1 MAKISLIELAKI
13 FLKIG
18 IFSFG
23 GPYAHI
29 SLFEDELINNKK
41 LISTQ
46 SFEKGIGLCQL
57 LPGPISTQLAIY
69 IGLKINGYLGGLIS
83 GICFIIP
90 GFISVLVLS
99 FFWQI
104 YSGSEFLND
113 LIYFNPPIIAG
124 IIFSFS
130 LVLLKKRLKL
140 DRVLFSSSILFLLIF
155 AKYNSIQFPLITIL
169 SIAGLINIFLQKWK
183 NNFYSLV
190 PLSIFSTT
198 SFLSSTLFLDIFKF
212 YNFLKDS
219 LNSKFLINYL
229 NLFIFFF
236 KSGLFIFGGGLVIIP
251 LMSDYVVSQ
260 GWLTNNEFIDGI
272 MISQI
277 TPGPVLLITSFIGY
291 KAGFSVGGINEA
303 LKYSFISTFAIFLPS
318 FILIFVFGKAF
329 IKNRIKSINY
339 FIEGVINTIPGAVI
353 FSGFNLI
360 EDSFS
365 SKYFLISSIFIVL
378 ISTLLS
384 FLKIVP
390 TYILILFSLI
400 LGLSKYLFALKK
412 EEINSSF

>member
-1 MAKISLIELAKI
+1 MAKISLIELAKT

-18 IFSFG
+18 ILSFG

-29 SLFEDELINNKK
+29 SLFEDELINNNKF
-41 LISTQ
+41 ISTQ
-46 SFEKGIGLCQL
+46 SFEKGIGLCQI

-69 IGLKINGYLGGLIS
+69 IGLKINGYLGGLVS
-83 GICFIIP
+83 GISFIIP
-90 GFISVLVLS
+90 GFISVIALS

-104 YSGSEFLND
+104 GSGSKFLTD

-130 LVLLKKRLKL
+130 LVLLKKRLKF
-140 DRVLFSSSILFLLIF
+140 DRILFSSSILFLLIF

-169 SIAGLINIFLQKWK
+169 TIAGLINIFLKK
-183 NNFYSLV
+183 FKDIFYSLV

-198 SFLSSTLFLDIFKF
+198 SFLSSSVFLDISNFF
-212 YNFLKDS
+212 YFLRES
-219 LNSKFLINYL
+219 INLKFLVDYL
-229 NLFIFFF
+229 NLFFFFF

-251 LMSDYVVSQ
+251 LMSDYVISQ

-303 LKYSFISTFAIFLPS
+303 LKYSLISTFAIFLPS
-318 FILIFVFGKAF
+318 FLLIFVFGKGF

-400 LGLSKYLFALKK
+400 LGLSKYLFA
-412 EEINSSF
+412 

>member
-1 MAKISLIELAKI
+1 MSKISLIELAKI

-29 SLFEDELINNKK
+29 SLFEDELINNKQ

-104 YSGSEFLND
+104 YSGSKFLND

-169 SIAGLINIFLQKWK
+169 TIAGLINIFLQKWK
-183 NNFYSLV
+183 NIFYSLV

-198 SFLSSTLFLDIFKF
+198 SFLTSSIFLDIANF
-212 YNFLKDS
+212 YNFLKHS
-219 LNSKFLINYL
+219 TNSKFLIDYL
-229 NLFIFFF
+229 NLFFFF
-236 KSGLFIFGGGLVIIP
+236 LKSGLFIFGGGLVIIP

-272 MISQI
+272 MIGQI
-277 TPGPVLLITSFIGY
+277 TPGPVLLTTSFIGY
-291 KAGFSVGGINEA
+291 KAGFSVGGIHEA
-303 LKYSFISTFAIFLPS
+303 IKYSFISTFAIFLPS

-365 SKYFLISSIFIVL
+365 SKYYLISSIFIVL

-384 FLKIVP
+384 FLKVVP

-400 LGLSKYLFALKK
+400 LGLSKYLFA
-412 EEINSSF
+412 

>member
-1 MAKISLIELAKI
+1 MAKISLIELAKT

-18 IFSFG
+18 ILSFG

-46 SFEKGIGLCQL
+46 SFEKGIGLCQI

-83 GICFIIP
+83 GISFIIP
-90 GFISVLVLS
+90 GFISVLALS

-104 YSGSEFLND
+104 GSGSKFLTD

-130 LVLLKKRLKL
+130 LVLLKKRLKF
-140 DRVLFSSSILFLLIF
+140 DRILFSSSILFLLIF

-169 SIAGLINIFLQKWK
+169 SIAGLINIFLKKFK
-183 NNFYSLV
+183 NIFYSLV

-198 SFLSSTLFLDIFKF
+198 SFLISSVFLDISKF
-212 YNFLKDS
+212 YNFLRES
-219 LNSKFLINYL
+219 ITSKFLVDYL
-229 NLFIFFF
+229 NLFFFFF

-251 LMSDYVVSQ
+251 LMSDYVISQ

-291 KAGFSVGGINEA
+291 KAGFSIGGINEA

-318 FILIFVFGKAF
+318 FLLIFVFGKGF

-365 SKYFLISSIFIVL
+365 SKFFLISSIFIVL

-400 LGLSKYLFALKK
+400 LGLSKYLFA
-412 EEINSSF
+412 

>member
-1 MAKISLIELAKI
+1 MAKISLIELAKT

-18 IFSFG
+18 ILSFG

-29 SLFEDELINNKK
+29 SLFEDELKNNKK
-41 LISTQ
+41 LISTK
-46 SFEKGIGLCQL
+46 SFEKGIGLCQI

-69 IGLKINGYLGGLIS
+69 MGLKINGYLGGLVS
-83 GICFIIP
+83 GISFIIP
-90 GFISVLVLS
+90 GFVSVLALS

-104 YSGSEFLND
+104 GSGSKFLTD
-113 LIYFNPPIIAG
+113 LIYFNPPVIAG

-130 LVLLKKRLKL
+130 LVLLKKRLKF
-140 DRVLFSSSILFLLIF
+140 DRILFSSSILFLLTF
-155 AKYNSIQFPLITIL
+155 AKYNGIQFPLITIL
-169 SIAGLINIFLQKWK
+169 TIAGLINIFLKKFK
-183 NNFYSLV
+183 NIFYSLV

-198 SFLSSTLFLDIFKF
+198 SILINSVFLDISKF
-212 YNFLKDS
+212 YNFLRES
-219 LNSKFLINYL
+219 INSKFLVDYL
-229 NLFIFFF
+229 NLFFFFF
-236 KSGLFIFGGGLVIIP
+236 KTGLFIFGGGLVIIP
-251 LMSDYVVSQ
+251 LMSDYVISQ

-318 FILIFVFGKAF
+318 FLLIFIFGKGL
-329 IKNRIKSINY
+329 IKNSIKSINY
-339 FIEGVINTIPGAVI
+339 FIDGVINTIPGAVI
-353 FSGFNLI
+353 FSGFNLM
-360 EDSFS
+360 EDGFS
-365 SKYFLISSIFIVL
+365 SKFFLISSIFLVL

-400 LGLSKYLFALKK
+400 LGLSKYLFA
-412 EEINSSF
+412 

>member
-1 MAKISLIELAKI
+1 MAKISLIELAKT

-18 IFSFG
+18 ILSFG

-46 SFEKGIGLCQL
+46 SFEKGIGLCQI

-104 YSGSEFLND
+104 YSGSKFLND

-169 SIAGLINIFLQKWK
+169 TIAGLINIFLQKWK
-183 NNFYSLV
+183 NIFYSLV

-198 SFLSSTLFLDIFKF
+198 SFLSSTLFFDIFKF

-229 NLFIFFF
+229 NLFLFFF

-272 MISQI
+272 MIGQI
-277 TPGPVLLITSFIGY
+277 TPGPVLLTTSFIGY
-291 KAGFSVGGINEA
+291 KAGFSIGGINEA

-318 FILIFVFGKAF
+318 FLLIFVFGKGF

-365 SKYFLISSIFIVL
+365 SKFFLISSIFIVL

-384 FLKIVP
+384 FFKIVP

-400 LGLSKYLFALKK
+400 LGLSKYLLA
-412 EEINSSF
+412 

>member
-1 MAKISLIELAKI
+1 MAKISLIELAKT

-18 IFSFG
+18 ILSFG

-41 LISTQ
+41 LISNQ
-46 SFEKGIGLCQL
+46 SFEKGIGLCQI

-69 IGLKINGYLGGLIS
+69 IGLKLNGYLGGLIS
-83 GICFIIP
+83 GISFIIP

-104 YSGSEFLND
+104 YSGSKFLND

-169 SIAGLINIFLQKWK
+169 TIAGLINIFLKK
-183 NNFYSLV
+183 FKDNFYSLI
-190 PLSIFSTT
+190 PLSIFSIT
-198 SFLSSTLFLDIFKF
+198 SFLSTTLFLDIFKF

-229 NLFIFFF
+229 NLFLFFF

-251 LMSDYVVSQ
+251 LMSDYVISQ

-272 MISQI
+272 MIGQI
-277 TPGPVLLITSFIGY
+277 TPGPVLLTTSFIGY
-291 KAGFSVGGINEA
+291 KAGFSIGGINEA

-318 FILIFVFGKAF
+318 FILIFVFGKGLL
-329 IKNRIKSINY
+329 KNRSKLLNY
-339 FIEGVINTIPGAVI
+339 FIEGVVNTIPGAVI

-365 SKYFLISSIFIVL
+365 SKFFLISFIFIVL

-400 LGLSKYLFALKK
+400 LGLSKYLFA
-412 EEINSSF
+412 

>member
-1 MAKISLIELAKI
+1 MAKISLIELAKT

-18 IFSFG
+18 ILSFG

-46 SFEKGIGLCQL
+46 SFEKGIGLCQI

-83 GICFIIP
+83 GISFIIP
-90 GFISVLVLS
+90 GFISVLALS

-104 YSGSEFLND
+104 GSGSKFLTD

-130 LVLLKKRLKL
+130 LVLLKKRLKF
-140 DRVLFSSSILFLLIF
+140 DRILFSSSILFLLIF

-169 SIAGLINIFLQKWK
+169 SIAGLINIFLKKFK
-183 NNFYSLV
+183 NIFYSLV

-198 SFLSSTLFLDIFKF
+198 SFLISSVFLDISKF
-212 YNFLKDS
+212 YNFLRES
-219 LNSKFLINYL
+219 ITSKFLVDYL
-229 NLFIFFF
+229 NLFFFFF

-272 MISQI
+272 MIGQI
-277 TPGPVLLITSFIGY
+277 TPGPVLLTTSFIGY
-291 KAGFSVGGINEA
+291 KAGFSVGGVNEA

-318 FILIFVFGKAF
+318 FLLIFVFGKGF

-365 SKYFLISSIFIVL
+365 SKFFLISSIFIVL

-400 LGLSKYLFALKK
+400 LGLSKYLFA
-412 EEINSSF
+412 

>member
-1 MAKISLIELAKI
+1 MAKISLIELAKT

-18 IFSFG
+18 ILSFG

-46 SFEKGIGLCQL
+46 SFEKGIGLCQI

-83 GICFIIP
+83 GISFIIP
-90 GFISVLVLS
+90 GFISVLALS

-104 YSGSEFLND
+104 GSGSKFLTD

-130 LVLLKKRLKL
+130 LVLLKKRLKF
-140 DRVLFSSSILFLLIF
+140 DRILFSSSILFLLIF

-169 SIAGLINIFLQKWK
+169 SIAGLINIFLKKFK
-183 NNFYSLV
+183 NIFYSLV

-198 SFLSSTLFLDIFKF
+198 SFLISSVFLDVSKF
-212 YNFLKDS
+212 YNFLRES
-219 LNSKFLINYL
+219 ITSKFLVDYL
-229 NLFIFFF
+229 NLFFFFF

-251 LMSDYVVSQ
+251 LMSDYVISQ

-291 KAGFSVGGINEA
+291 KAGFSIGGINEA

-318 FILIFVFGKAF
+318 FILIFVFGKGF

-365 SKYFLISSIFIVL
+365 SKFFLISSIFIVL

-400 LGLSKYLFALKK
+400 LGLSKYLFA
-412 EEINSSF
+412 

>member
-1 MAKISLIELAKI
+1 MAKISLIELAKT

-18 IFSFG
+18 ILSFG

-46 SFEKGIGLCQL
+46 SFEKGIGLCQI

-69 IGLKINGYLGGLIS
+69 IGLKLNGYLGGLIS
-83 GICFIIP
+83 GISFIIP
-90 GFISVLVLS
+90 GFISVLALS

-104 YSGSEFLND
+104 GSGSKFLTD

-130 LVLLKKRLKL
+130 LVLLKKRLKF
-140 DRVLFSSSILFLLIF
+140 DRILFSSSILFLLIF

-169 SIAGLINIFLQKWK
+169 SIAGLINIFLKKFK
-183 NNFYSLV
+183 NIFYSLV

-198 SFLSSTLFLDIFKF
+198 SFLISSVFLDISKF
-212 YNFLKDS
+212 YNFLRES
-219 LNSKFLINYL
+219 ITSKFLVDYL
-229 NLFIFFF
+229 NLFFFFF

-251 LMSDYVVSQ
+251 LMSDYVITQ
-260 GWLTNNEFIDGI
+260 GWLTNYEFIDGI

-291 KAGFSVGGINEA
+291 KAGFSIGGINEA

-318 FILIFVFGKAF
+318 FILIFVFGKGF

-365 SKYFLISSIFIVL
+365 SKFFLISSIFIVL

-400 LGLSKYLFALKK
+400 LGLSKYMFA
-412 EEINSSF
+412 

>member
-104 YSGSEFLND
+104 YSGSKFLSD

-130 LVLLKKRLKL
+130 LVLLKKRLKF
-140 DRVLFSSSILFLLIF
+140 DRILFSSSILFLLIF

-169 SIAGLINIFLQKWK
+169 TIAGLINIFLKK
-183 NNFYSLV
+183 FKDIFYSLV

-229 NLFIFFF
+229 NLFFFF
-236 KSGLFIFGGGLVIIP
+236 LKSGLFIFGGGLVIIP
-251 LMSDYVVSQ
+251 LMSDYVISQ
-260 GWLTNNEFIDGI
+260 GWLTNDEFIDGI
-272 MISQI
+272 MIGQI
-277 TPGPVLLITSFIGY
+277 TPGPVLLTTSFIGY
-291 KAGFSVGGINEA
+291 KAGFSIGGINEA

-318 FILIFVFGKAF
+318 FILIFVFGKGF
-329 IKNRIKSINY
+329 IKNRFKSVNY
-339 FIEGVINTIPGAVI
+339 FIEGVINTIPGAVF

-400 LGLSKYLFALKK
+400 LGLSKYLFA
-412 EEINSSF
+412 

>member
-1 MAKISLIELAKI
+1 MAKISLIELAKT

-18 IFSFG
+18 ILSFG

-41 LISTQ
+41 FISTQ
-46 SFEKGIGLCQL
+46 SFEKGIGLCQI

-69 IGLKINGYLGGLIS
+69 IGLKINGYLGGLVS
-83 GICFIIP
+83 GISFIIP
-90 GFISVLVLS
+90 GFISVIALS

-104 YSGSEFLND
+104 GSGSKFLTD

-130 LVLLKKRLKL
+130 LVLLKKRLKF
-140 DRVLFSSSILFLLIF
+140 DRILFSSSILFLLIF

-169 SIAGLINIFLQKWK
+169 TIAGLINMFLQKWK
-183 NNFYSLV
+183 NIFYSLV

-198 SFLSSTLFLDIFKF
+198 SFLTSSIFLDIAKF
-212 YNFLKDS
+212 YNFLKLS
-219 LNSKFLINYL
+219 TNSKFLIDYL
-229 NLFIFFF
+229 NLFLFFF

-272 MISQI
+272 MIGQI
-277 TPGPVLLITSFIGY
+277 TPGPVLLTTSFIGY
-291 KAGFSVGGINEA
+291 KAGFSIGGINEA

-318 FILIFVFGKAF
+318 FILIFVFGKGF
-329 IKNRIKSINY
+329 IKNKINSINY
-339 FIEGVINTIPGAVI
+339 FIEGVINTVPGAVI

-384 FLKIVP
+384 FLKVVP

-400 LGLSKYLFALKK
+400 LGLSKYLFA
-412 EEINSSF
+412 

>member
-1 MAKISLIELAKI
+1 MAKISLIELAKT

-18 IFSFG
+18 ILSFG

-41 LISTQ
+41 FISTQ
-46 SFEKGIGLCQL
+46 SFEKGIGLCQI

-69 IGLKINGYLGGLIS
+69 IGLKINGYLGGLVS
-83 GICFIIP
+83 GISFIIP
-90 GFISVLVLS
+90 GFISVLALS

-104 YSGSEFLND
+104 GSGSKFLTD

-130 LVLLKKRLKL
+130 LVLLKKRLKF
-140 DRVLFSSSILFLLIF
+140 DRILFSSSILFLLIF

-169 SIAGLINIFLQKWK
+169 SIAGLINIFLKKFK
-183 NNFYSLV
+183 NIFYSLV

-198 SFLSSTLFLDIFKF
+198 SFLSSSVFLDISKF
-212 YNFLKDS
+212 FNFLRES
-219 LNSKFLINYL
+219 INLKFLVDYL
-229 NLFIFFF
+229 NLFFFFF

-251 LMSDYVVSQ
+251 LMSDYVISQ

-318 FILIFVFGKAF
+318 FLLIFVFGKGF

-400 LGLSKYLFALKK
+400 FGLSKYLFA
-412 EEINSSF
+412 

>member
-1 MAKISLIELAKI
+1 MAKISLIELAKT

-18 IFSFG
+18 ILSFG

-46 SFEKGIGLCQL
+46 SFEKGIGLCQI

-83 GICFIIP
+83 GISFIIP
-90 GFISVLVLS
+90 GFISVLALS

-104 YSGSEFLND
+104 GSGSKFLTD

-130 LVLLKKRLKL
+130 LVLLKKRLKF
-140 DRVLFSSSILFLLIF
+140 DRILFSSSILFLLIF

-169 SIAGLINIFLQKWK
+169 TIAGLINILLRKFKD
-183 NNFYSLV
+183 NFYSLI

-229 NLFIFFF
+229 NLFLFFF

-272 MISQI
+272 MIGQI
-277 TPGPVLLITSFIGY
+277 TPGPVLLTTSFIGY
-291 KAGFSVGGINEA
+291 KAGFSIGGINEA

-318 FILIFVFGKAF
+318 FILIFVFGKGF

-365 SKYFLISSIFIVL
+365 SKFFLISSIFIVL

-400 LGLSKYLFALKK
+400 LGLSKYLFA
-412 EEINSSF
+412 

>member
-1 MAKISLIELAKI
+1 MAKISLIELAKT

-18 IFSFG
+18 ILSFG

-46 SFEKGIGLCQL
+46 SFEKGIGLCQI

-83 GICFIIP
+83 GISFIIP
-90 GFISVLVLS
+90 GFISVLALS

-104 YSGSEFLND
+104 GSGSKFLTD

-130 LVLLKKRLKL
+130 LVLLKKRLKF
-140 DRVLFSSSILFLLIF
+140 DRILFSSSILFLLIF

-169 SIAGLINIFLQKWK
+169 TIAGLINIFLKKFK
-183 NNFYSLV
+183 NIFYSLV

-198 SFLSSTLFLDIFKF
+198 SFLISSVFLDISNFF
-212 YNFLKDS
+212 NFLRES
-219 LNSKFLINYL
+219 INLKFLVDYL
-229 NLFIFFF
+229 NLFFFFF

-251 LMSDYVVSQ
+251 LMSDYVISQ

-277 TPGPVLLITSFIGY
+277 TPGPVLLTTSFIGY

-318 FILIFVFGKAF
+318 FLLIFVFGKGF

-365 SKYFLISSIFIVL
+365 SKFFLISSIFIVL

-400 LGLSKYLFALKK
+400 LGLSKYLFA
-412 EEINSSF
+412 

>member
-18 IFSFG
+18 ILSFG

-46 SFEKGIGLCQL
+46 SFEKGIGLCQI

-69 IGLKINGYLGGLIS
+69 IGLKINGYLGGLVS
-83 GICFIIP
+83 GISFIIP
-90 GFISVLVLS
+90 GFVSVLALS

-104 YSGSEFLND
+104 GSGSKFLKD

-130 LVLLKKRLKL
+130 LVLLKKRLKF
-140 DRVLFSSSILFLLIF
+140 DRILFSSSILFLLIF

-169 SIAGLINIFLQKWK
+169 TIAGLINILLRKFKD
-183 NNFYSLV
+183 NFYSLI

-229 NLFIFFF
+229 NLFFFFF

-272 MISQI
+272 MIGQI
-277 TPGPVLLITSFIGY
+277 TPGPVLL
-291 KAGFSVGGINEA
+291 
-303 LKYSFISTFAIFLPS
+303 L
-318 FILIFVFGKAF
+318 
-329 IKNRIKSINY
+329 
-339 FIEGVINTIPGAVI
+339 
-353 FSGFNLI
+353 
-360 EDSFS
+360 
-365 SKYFLISSIFIVL
+365 
-378 ISTLLS
+378 
-384 FLKIVP
+384 
-390 TYILILFSLI
+390 SLI
-400 LGLSKYLFALKK
+400 H
-412 EEINSSF
+412 I

>member
-1 MAKISLIELAKI
+1 MSKISLIELAKI

-83 GICFIIP
+83 GVCFIIP

-104 YSGSEFLND
+104 YSGSKFLND

-130 LVLLKKRLKL
+130 LVLLKKRLRL

-169 SIAGLINIFLQKWK
+169 TIAGLINIFLQKWK
-183 NNFYSLV
+183 NIFYSLV

-198 SFLSSTLFLDIFKF
+198 SFLTSSIFLDIAKF
-212 YNFLKDS
+212 YNFLKLS
-219 LNSKFLINYL
+219 TKSKFLIDYL
-229 NLFIFFF
+229 NLFFFF
-236 KSGLFIFGGGLVIIP
+236 LKSGLFIFGGGLVIIP

-272 MISQI
+272 MIGQI
-277 TPGPVLLITSFIGY
+277 TPGPVLLTTSFIGY
-291 KAGFSVGGINEA
+291 KAGFSIGGINEA

-318 FILIFVFGKAF
+318 FILIFVFGKGF
-329 IKNRIKSINY
+329 IKNRFKSVNY

-365 SKYFLISSIFIVL
+365 SKFFLISSIFIVL

-384 FLKIVP
+384 FLKLVP

-400 LGLSKYLFALKK
+400 LGLSKYFFA
-412 EEINSSF
+412 

>member
-46 SFEKGIGLCQL
+46 SFEKGICLCQL

-104 YSGSEFLND
+104 YSGSKFLND

-130 LVLLKKRLKL
+130 LVLLKKRLRL

-169 SIAGLINIFLQKWK
+169 TIAGLINIFLQKWK
-183 NNFYSLV
+183 NIFYSLV

-198 SFLSSTLFLDIFKF
+198 SFLTSSIFLDIAKF
-212 YNFLKDS
+212 YNFLKHS
-219 LNSKFLINYL
+219 TNSKFLIDYL
-229 NLFIFFF
+229 NLFFFF
-236 KSGLFIFGGGLVIIP
+236 LKSGLFIFGGGLVIIP

-272 MISQI
+272 MIGQI
-277 TPGPVLLITSFIGY
+277 TPGPVLLTTSFIGY

-318 FILIFVFGKAF
+318 FLLIFVFGKAF

-365 SKYFLISSIFIVL
+365 SKFFLISSIFIVL
-378 ISTLLS
+378 ISTVLS
-384 FLKIVP
+384 FLKLVP

-400 LGLSKYLFALKK
+400 LGLSKYFFA
-412 EEINSSF
+412 

>member
-13 FLKIG
+13 FLNIG

-104 YSGSEFLND
+104 YSGSKFLND

-155 AKYNSIQFPLITIL
+155 AKYNSIQFPLITL
-169 SIAGLINIFLQKWK
+169 LTIAGLINIFLQKWK
-183 NNFYSLV
+183 NIFYSLV

-229 NLFIFFF
+229 NLFLFFF

-272 MISQI
+272 MIGQI
-277 TPGPVLLITSFIGY
+277 TPGPVLLTTSFIGY
-291 KAGFSVGGINEA
+291 KAGFSIGGINEA

-318 FILIFVFGKAF
+318 FILIFVFGKGF
-329 IKNRIKSINY
+329 IKNRFKSVNY
-339 FIEGVINTIPGAVI
+339 FIEGVINTIPGAVF

-384 FLKIVP
+384 FFKIVP

-400 LGLSKYLFALKK
+400 LGLSKYLFA
-412 EEINSSF
+412 

>member
-1 MAKISLIELAKI
+1 MAKISLIELAKT

-18 IFSFG
+18 ILSFG

-46 SFEKGIGLCQL
+46 SFEKGIGLCQI

-83 GICFIIP
+83 GISFIIP
-90 GFISVLVLS
+90 GFISVLALS

-104 YSGSEFLND
+104 GSGSKFLTD

-130 LVLLKKRLKL
+130 LVLLKKRLKF
-140 DRVLFSSSILFLLIF
+140 DRILFSSSILFLLIF

-169 SIAGLINIFLQKWK
+169 SIAGLINIFLKKFK
-183 NNFYSLV
+183 NIFYSLV

-198 SFLSSTLFLDIFKF
+198 SFLISSVFLDISKF
-212 YNFLKDS
+212 YNFLRES
-219 LNSKFLINYL
+219 ITSKFLVDYL
-229 NLFIFFF
+229 NLFFFFF

-251 LMSDYVVSQ
+251 LMSDYVISQ

-272 MISQI
+272 MIGQI
-277 TPGPVLLITSFIGY
+277 TPGPVLLTTSFIGY

-318 FILIFVFGKAF
+318 FLLIFVFGKGF

-365 SKYFLISSIFIVL
+365 SKFFLISSIFIIL

-400 LGLSKYLFALKK
+400 LGLSKYLFA
-412 EEINSSF
+412 

>member
-1 MAKISLIELAKI
+1 MAKISSIELAKT

-104 YSGSEFLND
+104 YSGSKFLND

-130 LVLLKKRLKL
+130 LVLLKKRLRL

-155 AKYNSIQFPLITIL
+155 AKYNNIQFPLITIL
-169 SIAGLINIFLQKWK
+169 TIAGLINIFLQKWK
-183 NNFYSLV
+183 NIFYSLV

-198 SFLSSTLFLDIFKF
+198 SFLTSSIFLDIAKF
-212 YNFLKDS
+212 YNFSKLS
-219 LNSKFLINYL
+219 TNSKFLIDNL
-229 NLFIFFF
+229 NLFFFF
-236 KSGLFIFGGGLVIIP
+236 LKSGLFIFGGGLVIIP

-272 MISQI
+272 MIGQI
-277 TPGPVLLITSFIGY
+277 TPGPVLLTTSFIGY
-291 KAGFSVGGINEA
+291 KAGFTIGGINEA

-318 FILIFVFGKAF
+318 FLLIFVFGKGF

-365 SKYFLISSIFIVL
+365 SKFFLISSIFIVL
-378 ISTLLS
+378 ISTVLS
-384 FLKIVP
+384 FLKLVP

-400 LGLSKYLFALKK
+400 LGLSKYFFA
-412 EEINSSF
+412 

>member
-41 LISTQ
+41 LITTQ
-46 SFEKGIGLCQL
+46 SFEKGIGLCQI

-69 IGLKINGYLGGLIS
+69 IGLKINGYIGGLIS

-90 GFISVLVLS
+90 GFVSVLVLS

-104 YSGSEFLND
+104 GSGSKFLTD

-130 LVLLKKRLKL
+130 LVLLKKRLKI
-140 DRVLFSSSILFLLIF
+140 DRILFSSSILFLLIF

-169 SIAGLINIFLQKWK
+169 TIAGLINIFLRKFK
-183 NNFYSLV
+183 DGFYTLI
-190 PLSIFSTT
+190 PLSILSTT
-198 SFLSSTLFLDIFKF
+198 SFLISSLSLDIFKF
-212 YNFLKDS
+212 FNFLKDS

-229 NLFIFFF
+229 NLFLFFF

-251 LMSDYVVSQ
+251 LMSDYVISQ

-272 MISQI
+272 MIGQI
-277 TPGPVLLITSFIGY
+277 TPGPVLLTTSFIGY
-291 KAGFSVGGINEA
+291 KAGFSIGGINEA

-318 FILIFVFGKAF
+318 FILIFIFGKGLL
-329 IKNRIKSINY
+329 KNRSKLLTS

-360 EDSFS
+360 EDYLS
-365 SKYFLISSIFIVL
+365 SKYTLISSIFIIS
-378 ISTLLS
+378 ISTLLT
-384 FLKIVP
+384 FFKVVP
-390 TYILILFSLI
+390 TYILILISLI
-400 LGLSKYLFALKK
+400 LGSTKYLFA
-412 EEINSSF
+412 

>member
-1 MAKISLIELAKI
+1 MAKISLIELAKT

-104 YSGSEFLND
+104 YSGSKLLND

-140 DRVLFSSSILFLLIF
+140 DRILFSSSILFLLIF

-169 SIAGLINIFLQKWK
+169 TISGLINIFLQKWK
-183 NNFYSLV
+183 NIFYSLV

-198 SFLSSTLFLDIFKF
+198 SFLTSSVFLDISKF
-212 YNFLKDS
+212 FNFLRES
-219 LNSKFLINYL
+219 INLKFLVDYL
-229 NLFIFFF
+229 NLFFFF
-236 KSGLFIFGGGLVIIP
+236 LKSGLFIFGGGLVIIP

-272 MISQI
+272 MIGQI
-277 TPGPVLLITSFIGY
+277 TPGPVLLTTSFIGY
-291 KAGFSVGGINEA
+291 KAGFSIGGINEA

-318 FILIFVFGKAF
+318 FLLIFVFGKAF
-329 IKNRIKSINY
+329 VKNRIKSINY

-365 SKYFLISSIFIVL
+365 SKFFLISSIFIVL

-384 FLKIVP
+384 FFKIVP

-400 LGLSKYLFALKK
+400 LGLSKYLFA
-412 EEINSSF
+412 

>member
-1 MAKISLIELAKI
+1 MAKISLIELAKT

-18 IFSFG
+18 ILSFG

-46 SFEKGIGLCQL
+46 SFEKGIGLCQI

-83 GICFIIP
+83 GISFIIP
-90 GFISVLVLS
+90 GFISVLALS

-104 YSGSEFLND
+104 GSGSKFLTD

-130 LVLLKKRLKL
+130 LVLLKKRLKF
-140 DRVLFSSSILFLLIF
+140 DRILFSSSILFLLIF

-169 SIAGLINIFLQKWK
+169 SIAGLINIFLKKFK
-183 NNFYSLV
+183 NIFYSLV

-198 SFLSSTLFLDIFKF
+198 SFLISSVFLDISKF
-212 YNFLKDS
+212 YNFLRES
-219 LNSKFLINYL
+219 ITSKFLVDYL
-229 NLFIFFF
+229 NLFFFFF

-272 MISQI
+272 MIGQI
-277 TPGPVLLITSFIGY
+277 TPGPVLLTTSFIGY

-318 FILIFVFGKAF
+318 FLLIFVFGKGF

-365 SKYFLISSIFIVL
+365 SKFFLISSIFIVL

-400 LGLSKYLFALKK
+400 LGLSKYLFA
-412 EEINSSF
+412 

>member
-1 MAKISLIELAKI
+1 MAKISLIELAKT

-18 IFSFG
+18 ILSFG

-46 SFEKGIGLCQL
+46 SFEKGIGLCQI

-83 GICFIIP
+83 GISFIIP
-90 GFISVLVLS
+90 GFISVLALS

-104 YSGSEFLND
+104 GSGSKFLTD

-130 LVLLKKRLKL
+130 LVLLKKRLKF
-140 DRVLFSSSILFLLIF
+140 DRILFSSSILFLLIF

-169 SIAGLINIFLQKWK
+169 SIAGLINIFLKKFK
-183 NNFYSLV
+183 NIFYSLV

-198 SFLSSTLFLDIFKF
+198 SFLISSVFLDISKF
-212 YNFLKDS
+212 YNFLRES
-219 LNSKFLINYL
+219 ITSKFLVDYL
-229 NLFIFFF
+229 NLFFFFF

-251 LMSDYVVSQ
+251 LMSDYVISQ

-277 TPGPVLLITSFIGY
+277 TPGPVLLTTSFIGY
-291 KAGFSVGGINEA
+291 KAGFSIGGINEA

-318 FILIFVFGKAF
+318 FILIFVFGKGF

-365 SKYFLISSIFIVL
+365 SKFFLISSIFIVL

-400 LGLSKYLFALKK
+400 LGLSKYLFA
-412 EEINSSF
+412 

>member
-1 MAKISLIELAKI
+1 MAKISLIELAKT

-18 IFSFG
+18 ILSFG

-41 LISTQ
+41 FISTQ
-46 SFEKGIGLCQL
+46 SFEKGIGLCQI

-69 IGLKINGYLGGLIS
+69 IGLKINGYLGGLVS
-83 GICFIIP
+83 GISFIIP
-90 GFISVLVLS
+90 GFISVIALS

-104 YSGSEFLND
+104 GSGSKFLTD

-130 LVLLKKRLKL
+130 LVLLKKRLKF
-140 DRVLFSSSILFLLIF
+140 DRILFSSSILFLLIF

-169 SIAGLINIFLQKWK
+169 SIAGLINIFLKKFK
-183 NNFYSLV
+183 NIFYSLV

-198 SFLSSTLFLDIFKF
+198 SFLISSVFLDISKF
-212 YNFLKDS
+212 YNFLRES
-219 LNSKFLINYL
+219 ITSKFLVDYL
-229 NLFIFFF
+229 NLFFFFF

-251 LMSDYVVSQ
+251 LMSDYVISQ

-291 KAGFSVGGINEA
+291 KAGFSIGGINEA

-318 FILIFVFGKAF
+318 FLLIFVFGKGF

-365 SKYFLISSIFIVL
+365 SKFFLISSIFIVL

-400 LGLSKYLFALKK
+400 LGLSKYLFA
-412 EEINSSF
+412 

>member
-1 MAKISLIELAKI
+1 MAKISLIELAKT

-69 IGLKINGYLGGLIS
+69 LGLKINGYLGGLIS

-104 YSGSEFLND
+104 YSGSKFLND

-169 SIAGLINIFLQKWK
+169 TIAGLINIFLQKWK
-183 NNFYSLV
+183 NIFYSLV

-198 SFLSSTLFLDIFKF
+198 SFLTSSIFLDIAKF
-212 YNFLKDS
+212 YNFLKLS
-219 LNSKFLINYL
+219 TKSKFLIDYL
-229 NLFIFFF
+229 NLFFFF
-236 KSGLFIFGGGLVIIP
+236 LKSGLFIFGGGLVIIP

-272 MISQI
+272 MIGQI
-277 TPGPVLLITSFIGY
+277 TPGPVLLTTSFIGY
-291 KAGFSVGGINEA
+291 KAGFSVGGIHEA
-303 LKYSFISTFAIFLPS
+303 IKYSFISTFAIFLPS
-318 FILIFVFGKAF
+318 FLMIFVFGKGF

-365 SKYFLISSIFIVL
+365 SKSFLISSIFIVL

-384 FLKIVP
+384 FFKIVP

-400 LGLSKYLFALKK
+400 LGLSKYLFA
-412 EEINSSF
+412 

>member
-1 MAKISLIELAKI
+1 MAKISSIELAKT

-104 YSGSEFLND
+104 YSGSKFLND

-169 SIAGLINIFLQKWK
+169 TIAGLINIFLQKWK
-183 NNFYSLV
+183 NIFYSLV

-198 SFLSSTLFLDIFKF
+198 SFLTSSIFLDIAKF
-212 YNFLKDS
+212 YNFFKDS
-219 LNSKFLINYL
+219 TNSKFLIDYL
-229 NLFIFFF
+229 NLFFFFF

-272 MISQI
+272 MIGQI
-277 TPGPVLLITSFIGY
+277 TPGPVLLTTSFMN
-291 KAGFSVGGINEA
+291 INKELSGLNRRIQRLRFKENPPT
-303 LKYSFISTFAIFLPS
+303 LKM
-318 FILIFVFGKAF
+318 K
-329 IKNRIKSINY
+329 
-339 FIEGVINTIPGAVI
+339 
-353 FSGFNLI
+353 
-360 EDSFS
+360 
-365 SKYFLISSIFIVL
+365 VL
-378 ISTLLS
+378 
-384 FLKIVP
+384 
-390 TYILILFSLI
+390 
-400 LGLSKYLFALKK
+400 
-412 EEINSSF
+412 NQ

>member
-1 MAKISLIELAKI
+1 MAKISLIELATI

-41 LISTQ
+41 LISTK

-104 YSGSEFLND
+104 YSGSKFLND

-169 SIAGLINIFLQKWK
+169 TIAGLINIFLQKWK
-183 NNFYSLV
+183 NIFYSLV

-198 SFLSSTLFLDIFKF
+198 SFLTSSIFLDIAKF
-212 YNFLKDS
+212 YNFLKLS
-219 LNSKFLINYL
+219 TNSKFLIDYL
-229 NLFIFFF
+229 NLFFFF
-236 KSGLFIFGGGLVIIP
+236 LKSGLFIFGGGLVIIP

-272 MISQI
+272 MIGQI
-277 TPGPVLLITSFIGY
+277 TPGPVLLTTSFIGY

-318 FILIFVFGKAF
+318 FLLIFVFGKGF

-365 SKYFLISSIFIVL
+365 SKFFLITSIFIVL

-384 FLKIVP
+384 FFKIVP

-400 LGLSKYLFALKK
+400 LGLSKYLFA
-412 EEINSSF
+412 

>member
-1 MAKISLIELAKI
+1 MAKISLIKLAKT

-18 IFSFG
+18 ILSFG

-29 SLFEDELINNKK
+29 SLFEDEIINNKK
-41 LISTQ
+41 LISAQ

-83 GICFIIP
+83 GICFIVP
-90 GFISVLVLS
+90 GFISVLALS

-104 YSGSEFLND
+104 YSGSKFLTD

-130 LVLLKKRLKL
+130 LVLLKKRLKF
-140 DRVLFSSSILFLLIF
+140 DRILFSSSILFLLIF

-169 SIAGLINIFLQKWK
+169 TIAGLINVVLRKFKD
-183 NNFYSLV
+183 NFYSLI
-190 PLSIFSTT
+190 PLSIFTTT
-198 SFLSSTLFLDIFKF
+198 SFLNSTLFLDIFKF
-212 YNFLKDS
+212 YNFLKDY
-219 LNSKFLINYL
+219 LNSKFLVNYL
-229 NLFIFFF
+229 NLFLFFF

-272 MISQI
+272 MIGQI
-277 TPGPVLLITSFIGY
+277 TPGPVLLTTSFIGY
-291 KAGFSVGGINEA
+291 KAGFSIGGINEA
-303 LKYSFISTFAIFLPS
+303 LKYSFIATFAIFLPS
-318 FILIFVFGKAF
+318 FILIFVFGKGF
-329 IKNRIKSINY
+329 IKNRFKSVNY

-365 SKYFLISSIFIVL
+365 SKLFLISSIFIVL

-384 FLKIVP
+384 FFKIVP

-400 LGLSKYLFALKK
+400 LGLSKYLFA
-412 EEINSSF
+412 

>member
-1 MAKISLIELAKI
+1 MAKISLIELAKT

-18 IFSFG
+18 ILSFG

-46 SFEKGIGLCQL
+46 SFEKGIGLCQI

-69 IGLKINGYLGGLIS
+69 IGLKINGYLGGLVS
-83 GICFIIP
+83 GISFIIP
-90 GFISVLVLS
+90 GFISVIALS

-104 YSGSEFLND
+104 GSGSKFLTD

-130 LVLLKKRLKL
+130 LVLLKKRLKF
-140 DRVLFSSSILFLLIF
+140 DRILFSSSILFLLIF

-169 SIAGLINIFLQKWK
+169 TIAGLINIFLKIFK
-183 NNFYSLV
+183 DIFYSLV

-198 SFLSSTLFLDIFKF
+198 SFLISSVFLDISKF
-212 YNFLKDS
+212 YNFLRES
-219 LNSKFLINYL
+219 ITSKFLVDYL
-229 NLFIFFF
+229 NLFFFFF

-251 LMSDYVVSQ
+251 LMSDYVISQ

-291 KAGFSVGGINEA
+291 KAGFSTGGINEA

-318 FILIFVFGKAF
+318 FILIFVFGKGL

-365 SKYFLISSIFIVL
+365 SKFFLISSIFIVL

-400 LGLSKYLFALKK
+400 LGLSKYLFA
-412 EEINSSF
+412 

>member
-1 MAKISLIELAKI
+1 MAKISLIELAKT

-18 IFSFG
+18 ILSFG

-41 LISTQ
+41 FISTQ
-46 SFEKGIGLCQL
+46 SFEKGIGLCQI

-69 IGLKINGYLGGLIS
+69 IGLKINGYLGGLVS
-83 GICFIIP
+83 GISFIIP
-90 GFISVLVLS
+90 GFISVIALS

-104 YSGSEFLND
+104 GSGSKFLTD

-130 LVLLKKRLKL
+130 LVLLKKRLKF
-140 DRVLFSSSILFLLIF
+140 DRILFSSSILFLLIF

-169 SIAGLINIFLQKWK
+169 SIAGLINIFLKKFK
-183 NNFYSLV
+183 NIFYSLV

-198 SFLSSTLFLDIFKF
+198 SFLISSVFLDISKF
-212 YNFLKDS
+212 YNFLRES
-219 LNSKFLINYL
+219 ITSKFLVDYL
-229 NLFIFFF
+229 NLFFFFF

-251 LMSDYVVSQ
+251 LMSDYVISQ

-291 KAGFSVGGINEA
+291 KAGFSIGGINEA

-318 FILIFVFGKAF
+318 FILIFVFGKGF

-339 FIEGVINTIPGAVI
+339 FIEGVMNTIPGAVI

-365 SKYFLISSIFIVL
+365 SKFFLISSIFIVL

-400 LGLSKYLFALKK
+400 LGLSKYLFA
-412 EEINSSF
+412 

>member
-1 MAKISLIELAKI
+1 MAKISLIELAKT

-18 IFSFG
+18 ILSFG

-46 SFEKGIGLCQL
+46 SFEKGIGLCQI

-69 IGLKINGYLGGLIS
+69 IGLKINGYLGGLVS
-83 GICFIIP
+83 GISFIIP
-90 GFISVLVLS
+90 GFVSVLALS

-104 YSGSEFLND
+104 GSGSKFLTD

-130 LVLLKKRLKL
+130 LVLLKKRLKF
-140 DRVLFSSSILFLLIF
+140 DRILFSSSILFLLIF

-169 SIAGLINIFLQKWK
+169 SIAGLINIFLKKFK
-183 NNFYSLV
+183 NIFYSLV

-198 SFLSSTLFLDIFKF
+198 SFLISSVFLDISKF
-212 YNFLKDS
+212 YNFLRES
-219 LNSKFLINYL
+219 ITSKFLVDYL
-229 NLFIFFF
+229 NLFFFFF

-272 MISQI
+272 MIGQI
-277 TPGPVLLITSFIGY
+277 TPGPVLLTTSFIGY
-291 KAGFSVGGINEA
+291 KAGFSIGGINEA

-318 FILIFVFGKAF
+318 FILIFVFGKGF

-365 SKYFLISSIFIVL
+365 SKFFLISSIFIVL

-400 LGLSKYLFALKK
+400 LGLSKYLFA
-412 EEINSSF
+412 

>member
-1 MAKISLIELAKI
+1 MAKISLIELAKT

-18 IFSFG
+18 ILSFG

-41 LISTQ
+41 FISTQ
-46 SFEKGIGLCQL
+46 SFEKGIGLCQI

-69 IGLKINGYLGGLIS
+69 IGLKLNGYLGGLIS
-83 GICFIIP
+83 GISFIIP
-90 GFISVLVLS
+90 GFISVLALS

-104 YSGSEFLND
+104 GSGSKFLTD

-130 LVLLKKRLKL
+130 LVLLKKRLKF
-140 DRVLFSSSILFLLIF
+140 DRILFSSSILFLLIF

-169 SIAGLINIFLQKWK
+169 TIAGLINIFLKKFK
-183 NNFYSLV
+183 NIFYSLV

-198 SFLSSTLFLDIFKF
+198 SFLISSVFLDISKF
-212 YNFLKDS
+212 YNFLRES
-219 LNSKFLINYL
+219 ITSKFLVDYL
-229 NLFIFFF
+229 NLFFFFF

-251 LMSDYVVSQ
+251 LMSDYVISQ

-291 KAGFSVGGINEA
+291 KAGFSIGGINEA

-318 FILIFVFGKAF
+318 FILIFVFGKGL

-365 SKYFLISSIFIVL
+365 SKFFLISSIFIIL

-384 FLKIVP
+384 FFKIVP

-400 LGLSKYLFALKK
+400 LGLSKYLFA
-412 EEINSSF
+412 

>member
-1 MAKISLIELAKI
+1 MAKISLIELAKT

-18 IFSFG
+18 ILSFG

-41 LISTQ
+41 FISTQ
-46 SFEKGIGLCQL
+46 SFEKGIGLCQI

-69 IGLKINGYLGGLIS
+69 IGLKINGYLGGLVS
-83 GICFIIP
+83 GISFIIP
-90 GFISVLVLS
+90 GFISVIALS

-104 YSGSEFLND
+104 GSGSKFLTD

-130 LVLLKKRLKL
+130 LVLLKKRLKF
-140 DRVLFSSSILFLLIF
+140 DRILFSSSILFLLIF

-169 SIAGLINIFLQKWK
+169 TIAGLINIFLKK
-183 NNFYSLV
+183 FKDIFYSLV

-198 SFLSSTLFLDIFKF
+198 SFLSSSVFLDISKF
-212 YNFLKDS
+212 FNFLRES
-219 LNSKFLINYL
+219 INLKFLVDYL
-229 NLFIFFF
+229 NLFFFFF

-272 MISQI
+272 MIGQI
-277 TPGPVLLITSFIGY
+277 TPGPVLLTTSFIGY

-318 FILIFVFGKAF
+318 FILIFVFGKGF

-365 SKYFLISSIFIVL
+365 SKFFLISSIFIVL

-400 LGLSKYLFALKK
+400 LGLSKYLFA
-412 EEINSSF
+412 

>member
-1 MAKISLIELAKI
+1 MAKISLIELAKT

-18 IFSFG
+18 ILSFG

-46 SFEKGIGLCQL
+46 SFEKGIGLCQI

-69 IGLKINGYLGGLIS
+69 IGLKINGYLGGLVS
-83 GICFIIP
+83 GISFIIP
-90 GFISVLVLS
+90 GFVSVLALS

-104 YSGSEFLND
+104 GSGSKFLKD

-130 LVLLKKRLKL
+130 LVLLKKRLKF
-140 DRVLFSSSILFLLIF
+140 DRILFSSSILFLLIF

-169 SIAGLINIFLQKWK
+169 SIAGLINIFLKKFK
-183 NNFYSLV
+183 NIFYSLV

-198 SFLSSTLFLDIFKF
+198 SFLISSVFLDISKF
-212 YNFLKDS
+212 YNFLRES
-219 LNSKFLINYL
+219 ITSKFLVDYL
-229 NLFIFFF
+229 NLFFFFF

-251 LMSDYVVSQ
+251 LMSDYVISQ

-318 FILIFVFGKAF
+318 FLLIFVFGKGF

-400 LGLSKYLFALKK
+400 LGLSKYLFA
-412 EEINSSF
+412 

>member
-1 MAKISLIELAKI
+1 MAKISLIELAKT

-18 IFSFG
+18 ILSFG

-46 SFEKGIGLCQL
+46 SFEKGIGLCQI

-69 IGLKINGYLGGLIS
+69 IGLKINGYLGGLVS
-83 GICFIIP
+83 GISFIIP
-90 GFISVLVLS
+90 GFISVLALS

-104 YSGSEFLND
+104 GSGSKFLTD

-130 LVLLKKRLKL
+130 LVLLKKRLKF
-140 DRVLFSSSILFLLIF
+140 DRILFSSSILFLLIF

-169 SIAGLINIFLQKWK
+169 TIAGLINIFLKKFK
-183 NNFYSLV
+183 NIFYSLV

-198 SFLSSTLFLDIFKF
+198 SFLISSVFLDISKF
-212 YNFLKDS
+212 YNFLRES
-219 LNSKFLINYL
+219 ITSKFLVDYL
-229 NLFIFFF
+229 NLFFFFF

-251 LMSDYVVSQ
+251 LMSDYVISQ

-272 MISQI
+272 MIGQI
-277 TPGPVLLITSFIGY
+277 TPGPVLLTTSFIGY
-291 KAGFSVGGINEA
+291 KAGFSIGGINEA

-318 FILIFVFGKAF
+318 FILIFVFGKGF

-365 SKYFLISSIFIVL
+365 SKFFLISSIFIVL

-400 LGLSKYLFALKK
+400 LGLSKYLFA
-412 EEINSSF
+412 

>member
-1 MAKISLIELAKI
+1 MAKISLIELAKT

-18 IFSFG
+18 ILSFG

-41 LISTQ
+41 LISTK
-46 SFEKGIGLCQL
+46 SFEKGIGLCQI

-69 IGLKINGYLGGLIS
+69 MGLKINGYLGGLVS
-83 GICFIIP
+83 GISFIIP
-90 GFISVLVLS
+90 GFVSVLALS

-104 YSGSEFLND
+104 GSGSKFLTD
-113 LIYFNPPIIAG
+113 LIYFNPPVIAG

-169 SIAGLINIFLQKWK
+169 TIAGLINIFLQKWK
-183 NNFYSLV
+183 NIFYSLV
-190 PLSIFSTT
+190 PLSLFSTT
-198 SFLSSTLFLDIFKF
+198 SFLTRSIFLDIANF
-212 YNFLKDS
+212 YNFLKLS
-219 LNSKFLINYL
+219 ANSKFLTDYL
-229 NLFIFFF
+229 NLFFFF
-236 KSGLFIFGGGLVIIP
+236 LKSGLFIFGGGLVIIP

-272 MISQI
+272 MIGQI
-277 TPGPVLLITSFIGY
+277 TPGPVLLTTSFIGY

-318 FILIFVFGKAF
+318 FLLIFVFGKGF

-384 FLKIVP
+384 FFKIVP

-400 LGLSKYLFALKK
+400 LGLSKYLFA
-412 EEINSSF
+412 

>member
-1 MAKISLIELAKI
+1 MAKISLIELAKT

-18 IFSFG
+18 ILSFG

-46 SFEKGIGLCQL
+46 SFEKGIGLCQI

-83 GICFIIP
+83 GISFIIP
-90 GFISVLVLS
+90 GFISVLALS

-104 YSGSEFLND
+104 GSGSKFLTD

-130 LVLLKKRLKL
+130 LVLLKKRLKF
-140 DRVLFSSSILFLLIF
+140 DRILFSSSILFLLIF

-169 SIAGLINIFLQKWK
+169 SIAGLINIFLKKFK
-183 NNFYSLV
+183 NIFYSLV

-198 SFLSSTLFLDIFKF
+198 SFLISSVFLDISKF
-212 YNFLKDS
+212 YNFLRES
-219 LNSKFLINYL
+219 ITSKFLVDYL
-229 NLFIFFF
+229 NLFFFFF

-251 LMSDYVVSQ
+251 LMSDYVISQ

-291 KAGFSVGGINEA
+291 KAGFSIGGINEA

-318 FILIFVFGKAF
+318 FILIFVFGKGI

-365 SKYFLISSIFIVL
+365 SKFFLISSIFIVL

-400 LGLSKYLFALKK
+400 LGLSKYLFA
-412 EEINSSF
+412 